1 MFAIT
6 TKAKIAA
13 GIAAGALTLG
23 AAGAYAAANA
33 NSTVPVVT
41 KSTTLNG
48 ANGATITLS
57 TVTQSPKAFP
67 ATAFKN
73 EGQCVSWFATNKDY
87 APQTNASTISK
98 NFHGKLMSSIKSFC
112 AKDVTTTAKTDSS
125 DSTDAT
131 QSAAPETEQSD
142 APDAQS
148 GASHGHG
155 NGHSKHAQDADTD

>member
-6 TKAKIAA
+6 TKVKLAA
-13 GIAAGALTLG
+13 GIAAAALTLG

-41 KSTTLNG
+41 PSTTLTG
-48 ANGATITLS
+48 ANGASITLS

-67 ATAFKN
+67 TTAFKN
-73 EGQCVSWFATNKDY
+73 QGQCVAWFASNKDY

-98 NFHGKLMSSIKSFC
+98 NFHGKLMTSIKSFC
-112 AKDVTTTAKTDSS
+112 AKDVTTTAKSDSTDSS
-125 DSTDAT
+125 DAT
-131 QSAAPETEQSD
+131 QSAAPEAEQSD

-155 NGHSKHAQDADTD
+155 SGHSKHAQDADTD

>member
-23 AAGAYAAANA
+23 AAGAYAANA
-33 NSTVPVVT
+33 NSTVPVVR

-48 ANGATITLS
+48 ANSATITLS
-57 TVTQSPKAFP
+57 TVTQSPKAF
-67 ATAFKN
+67 ATTAFKN
-73 EGQCVSWFATNKDY
+73 EGQCVAWFASNKDY

-112 AKDVTTTAKTDSS
+112 AKDVTTTAKTDST
-125 DSTDAT
+125 DSETPDAT
-131 QSAAPETEQSD
+131 QSAAPETEQTD
-142 APDAQS
+142 VPEAQP
-148 GASHGHG
+148 GASHGRG
-155 NGHSKHAQDADTD
+155 NGHGKHAQEHD

>member
-33 NSTVPVVT
+33 NSTIPVVT
-41 KSTTLNG
+41 PSTTLTG

-57 TVTQSPKAFP
+57 TVSQSPKAFP
-67 ATAFKN
+67 TTAFKN
-73 EGQCVSWFATNKDY
+73 EGQCVAWFASNKDY
-87 APQTNASTISK
+87 APQTNATTISK

-112 AKDVTTTAKTDSS
+112 AKDVTATAKS
-125 DSTDAT
+125 DSTDPTDAA

-142 APDAQS
+142 AAAPQS

-155 NGHSKHAQDADTD
+155 NGHGKHAQSAD

>member
-6 TKAKIAA
+6 TKVKLAA

-41 KSTTLNG
+41 QSTTLTG

-67 ATAFKN
+67 TTAFKN
-73 EGQCVSWFATNKDY
+73 EGQCTAWFATNKDY

-112 AKDVTTTAKTDSS
+112 AKDVTTTTAKTDST
-125 DSTDAT
+125 DSADAS
-131 QSAAPETEQSD
+131 QSAAPETAASD
-142 APDAQS
+142 QPS

-155 NGHSKHAQDADTD
+155 NGHSKHVHAND

>member
-33 NSTVPVVT
+33 NSTLPVVT
-41 KSTTLNG
+41 KSTTLTG

-57 TVTQSPKAFP
+57 TVTASPKAFP
-67 ATAFKN
+67 TTAFKN
-73 EGQCVSWFATNKDY
+73 KGQCIAWFATNKDY

-98 NFHGKLMSSIKSFC
+98 NFHGKLMSSIQSFC
-112 AKDVTTTAKTDSS
+112 AKDSTTTTATTDGTETPDTTQSAEPSTDSS
-125 DSTDAT
+125 ASTDG
-131 QSAAPETEQSD
+131 
-142 APDAQS
+142 QS
-148 GASHGHG
+148 GASHGHAY
-155 NGHSKHAQDADTD
+155 GHGEHAHQTD

>member
-33 NSTVPVVT
+33 NSTVPVYAPA
-41 KSTTLNG
+41 TLNG

-67 ATAFKN
+67 TTAFKN
-73 EGQCVSWFATNKDY
+73 EGQCVAWFATNKDY
-87 APQTNASTISK
+87 APQTTANTTSK

-112 AKDVTTTAKTDSS
+112 AKDVTTTAKTDST

-131 QSAAPETEQSD
+131 ESAAPETEQSD

-155 NGHSKHAQDADTD
+155 NGHDKHAQDTD